1 MRTKRIYANIKNSQK
16 IRVILN
22 GVGIYTTVSETE
34 YLFGNRDHYLAVGR
48 ALEEISNECGDIMGF
63 AYRTPS
69 GIDVQVD
76 LL

>member
-22 GVGIYTTVSETE
+22 GVGVYTTVMQAQGIFSHTYHRVAVDVALTE
-34 YLFGNRDHYLAVGR
+34 IAQQRGKILGYATRWN
-48 ALEEISNECGDIMGF
+48 
-63 AYRTPS
+63 